1 MAILR
6 LKYQA
11 ENSIVPPRLSQ
22 VDLIQ
27 FGHTGF
33 VRLDLIHE
41 GHPYSFKIPFIRPF
55 KKRPILSSTVNL
67 NGGSFKNMEFE
78 EFQERINPDFQNDLK
93 IDCKYTILK

>member
-6 LKYQA
+6 LKFQA
-11 ENSIVPPRLSQ
+11 ENSIVPTRLSQ

-27 FGHTGF
+27 FEHSGF

-41 GHPYSFKIPFIRPF
+41 GNPYSFKIPFIRPF

-67 NGGSFKNMEFE
+67 NGGPLKNTDFE
-78 EFQERINPDFQNDLK
+78 EFQERINPNFLNNVK
-93 IDCKYTILK
+93 IECKYTLV